1 MKPDKSYLQTLTLLA
16 TALSLILAL
25 FTILFDTNRFDTE
38 NIYLMAMLSIVA
50 VCITVIYIMLIIR
63 RVNPKQY
70 IYVSYT
76 SADKET
82 VDCIVQILDE
92 ELKRISKYRFEILTS
107 DNIPFGSDIHKTMRE
122 YLEKANIVLVVV
134 SENYLRSEW
143 CNQEFV
149 SFCNMDKKIIPIVT
163 ESYSHLSELPKN
175 ISNIKALSLSFCKTK
190 TDFEDAMKTLA
201 RDLVKQRRD

>member
-1 MKPDKSYLQTLTLLA
+1 MKPDKSYLQTLTLFA

-82 VDCIVQILDE
+82 VDCIVQMLDE

-122 YLEKANIVLVVV
+122 YIEKANIVLVVV

-175 ISNIKALSLSFCKTK
+175 ISNIKALSLRFCETK

>member
-82 VDCIVQILDE
+82 VDCIVQMLDE

-175 ISNIKALSLSFCKTK
+175 ISNIKALSLRFCKTK
-190 TDFEDAMKTLA
+190 TDFEDATKTLA